1 MTVSLH
7 STLHTSIMQLQKLRR
22 NLLNYPRKLLS
33 KGHVM
38 APQGPLLTRNTSGR
52 WRESAVNIQDSSV
65 KHNYCI
71 LVLYKILVSWEQQ
84 QRSAKR
90 YRA

>member
-1 MTVSLH
+1 
-7 STLHTSIMQLQKLRR
+7 MQLQKLRR

-38 APQGPLLTRNTSGR
+38 APQVLTRNTSGR

-71 LVLYKILVSWEQQ
+71 LVLYKILISWEQQ
-84 QRSAKR
+84 QRSAER